1 MAKSQAA
8 RMSTKDIEGT
18 EPADVFS
25 LEKTFTTPAHIS
37 SLAFGHP
44 GQLYAGS
51 DDGSLRVYD
60 LSTFKVLKA
69 VRGLGNEVS
78 SIICIKR
85 PGSELRDA
93 WVAHGKRISLFRLD
107 SPKLIQ
113 SPEDAL
119 STINIGNPEAA
130 SEIDTLN
137 ELSLSSNKSHL
148 AFSMDSGAVGVVNLA
163 TEEVVKMKT
172 GHESVCGSVKC
183 VPGRPQELVSGGY
196 DRKLQ
201 HYDYTQGD
209 VLSSCLMES
218 YAQNAGSA
226 ALAPPF
232 VMSLAVSLS
241 GVLAAGT
248 ADGRLWLGFGG
259 EKKVTGAKRKKGKK
273 WRGLD
278 EDETLLIKIA
288 EGPIVAMAFS
298 EGRALTISTLMG
310 VLTHYYLEYDP
321 TVGQVVLKQ
330 LWQKESEGIQKVN
343 TLIADEKRFIVG
355 GFTKKGQG
363 IIEVWRKLSPPQLE
377 EGTSKVVSKEV
388 VEN

>member
-1 MAKSQAA
+1 
-8 RMSTKDIEGT
+8 MSTKDIEGT
-18 EPADVFS
+18 QTADVFS
-25 LEKTFTTPAHIS
+25 LEKTFTTPAHVS

-51 DDGSLRVYD
+51 DDGSLRIYD
-60 LSTFKVLKA
+60 LSTSKVLKA

-93 WVAHGKRISLFRLD
+93 WVAHGKRISLFQLD

-119 STINIGNPEAA
+119 STVDIGNTEDA

-137 ELSLSSNKSHL
+137 ELSLNSDKSHL
-148 AFSMDSGAVGVVNLA
+148 AFSMDSGAVGVVKLA
-163 TEEVVKMKT
+163 TKEVVKMKT

-209 VLSSCLMES
+209 VLSSYLMEL
-218 YAQNAGSA
+218 YAQNGGSA

-232 VMSLAVSLS
+232 VMSLAVSPS

-273 WRGLD
+273 WGGLD

-298 EGRALTISTLMG
+298 EARALTISTLMG
-310 VLTHYYLEYDP
+310 VLTHYHLEYNP

-330 LWQKESEGIQKVN
+330 LWQRESEGIQKVN
-343 TLIADEKRFIVG
+343 ALIADEKRFIVG
-355 GFTKKGQG
+355 GFTEKGQG
-363 IIEVWRKLSPPQLE
+363 IIEVWRKVPPQPE
-377 EGTSKVVSKEV
+377 ADTSKVVLKEV
-388 VEN
+388 VENQ